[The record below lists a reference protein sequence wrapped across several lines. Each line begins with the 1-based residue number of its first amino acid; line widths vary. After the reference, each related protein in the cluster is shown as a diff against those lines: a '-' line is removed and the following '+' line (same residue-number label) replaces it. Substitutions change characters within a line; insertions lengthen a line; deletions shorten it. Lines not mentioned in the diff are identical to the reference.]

1 MFLASGARGAWIETP
16 SPCAR
21 DESMRVKRNG
31 QRGASVVEFAL
42 ILPVLFVLGFGII
55 EFSIALYDKAMI
67 TNASREGARA
77 GIVFRIPPVT
87 DEEIGEVVNRYVG
100 NHLITFGGPTT
111 ATTTVTRNGPNPG
124 DDLKVTVAYTYTFLL
139 IPSFIT
145 SFSDGATMAGE
156 TVMRME

>member
-1 MFLASGARGAWIETP
+1 
-16 SPCAR
+16 
-21 DESMRVKRNG
+21 VKLNG

-42 ILPVLFVLGFGII
+42 VLPVLFVLGFGII
-55 EFSIALYDKAMI
+55 EFSVALYDKAMI

-87 DEEIGEVVNRYVG
+87 DEEIGAVVDRYLG
-100 NHLITFGGPTT
+100 GHLITFGEPAT

-124 DDLKVTVAYTYTFLL
+124 DDLKVTVSYTYTFLL

-145 SFSDGATMAGE
+145 SLSGGTAMDGE
-156 TVMRME
+156 TIMRME

>member
-1 MFLASGARGAWIETP
+1 
-16 SPCAR
+16 
-21 DESMRVKRNG
+21 MRRNG

-42 ILPVLFVLGFGII
+42 ILPILFVLGFGII
-55 EFSIALYDKAMI
+55 EFSVALYDKAMI

-87 DEEIGEVVNRYVG
+87 DEEIGEVVGRYLG
-100 NHLITFGGPTT
+100 SHLITFGGPTA

-139 IPSFIT
+139 IPNFIT
-145 SFSDGATMAGE
+145 SLSGGTAMVAE